1 MPIFYRWVP
10 KNNVPTVLA
19 QGMVSHKDNKPLW
32 VFQLEGTYRP
42 GNNITK
48 SAILIA
54 FDVAD
59 SAAKTEIFSKTLDYE
74 DDSYKG
80 ENKHPD
86 ISIVKANEKGAVGIG
101 VNVLAKL
108 ATTNVRTRLA
118 TLDEVAKALGLKLK
132 EAQQKTEYRYE
143 KAWT

>member
-59 SAAKTEIFSKTLDYE
+59 SAAKTEIF
-74 DDSYKG
+74 
-80 ENKHPD
+80 N
-86 ISIVKANEKGAVGIG
+86 
-101 VNVLAKL
+101 
-108 ATTNVRTRLA
+108 
-118 TLDEVAKALGLKLK
+118 
-132 EAQQKTEYRYE
+132 
-143 KAWT
+143 